1 MKTTWELQ
9 TMLQQKS
16 KMSVLPWVICALAAL
31 FYCYEYFLRISPSV
45 FTDDLMNTYGLGGAA
60 LGNLVAFYY
69 YAYTPM
75 QLPVGLLMDRY
86 GPRALLTL
94 ASLLCAIGSFLFAAT
109 QIVLIAQMGRFL
121 VGFGSSFAF
130 VGVLKLASIW
140 LKRENFGF
148 VVGLATTLGMV
159 GAMVGQNALAR
170 LVKTFGWQQVT
181 YASAVFGVVLALILW
196 GMIRNGDTREVIVSK
211 PVFFSRIFKDLFV
224 ALQNRQI
231 WLAGIVGGLLYI
243 PTSVFAE
250 LWGVP
255 YLEQA
260 QGFSVS
266 DAAGAISMI
275 FLGWAIGGPLIGAIS
290 DRLRR
295 RKLPII
301 LGSFVAAGLMTL
313 FLFTDHMSQTMICI
327 TLLIFGIFSS
337 AENITFAIARESC
350 SDSIAGT
357 AVAVNNFLVMLGGM
371 LLQPLVGKMLDVK
384 WNGVMENGHRVF
396 TNADYQHALLV
407 LPVGLLLAGIMTF
420 FIRETYAKAAI

>member
-1 MKTTWELQ
+1 MNAIKRTSLGYGWLVWW
-9 TMLQQKS
+9 LG
-16 KMSVLPWVICALAAL
+16 AL

-45 FTDDLMNTYGLGGAA
+45 FTGDLMNTYGLGGAA

-75 QLPVGLLMDRY
+75 QLPVGILMDRY
-86 GPRALLTL
+86 GPRILLTI
-94 ASLLCAIGSFLFAAT
+94 ACLLCAVGSFLFAAT
-109 QIVLIAQMGRFL
+109 HSVYVAQLGRFL

-159 GAMVGQNALAR
+159 GAMVGQNALAY
-170 LVKTFGWQQVT
+170 LIHAFGWQAIT
-181 YASAVFGVVLALILW
+181 FSSAAFGLVLAVVLWSI
-196 GMIRNGDTREVIVSK
+196 IRNAKSDVTVVHQTIHYSQ
-211 PVFFSRIFKDLFV
+211 IFRDLGV
-224 ALQNRQI
+224 ALRNRQI

-260 QGFSVS
+260 HGFTTK
-266 DAAGAISMI
+266 DAAAAVSMI
-275 FLGWAIGGPLIGAIS
+275 FLGWAVGGPILGAIS

-295 RKLPII
+295 RKLMVI
-301 LGSFVAAGLMTL
+301 LGSIVAAGLMAL
-313 FLFTDHMSQTMICI
+313 FLFTDHMSASFISI
-327 TLLIFGIFSS
+327 ILLIFGMFSS
-337 AENITFAIARESC
+337 AENLTFAIARESC
-350 SDSIAGT
+350 ADAIAGT

-371 LLQPLVGKMLDVK
+371 LLQPLVGRMLDMR
-384 WNGVMENGHRVF
+384 WSGAMTEGHRVF
-396 TNADYQHALLV
+396 SNADYQHALLV
-407 LPVGLLLAGIMTF
+407 LPAGLLLAAIIAF
-420 FIRETYAKAAI
+420 FIRETYAKGID